1 MKTKVYK
8 KGANLF
14 IDNGNGEI
22 KRIPTAYTAY
32 DIKNE
37 NVIIHN
43 LINDNTHSIPIS
55 GITDEKGNSIDK
67 TDDYLSGIVGSFN

>member
-22 KRIPTAYTAY
+22 KRIPSAYTAY

-43 LINDNTHSIPIS
+43 LINDNIYSIPIDS
-55 GITDEKGNSIDK
+55 LTDESGSPIDNI
-67 TDDYLSGIVGSFN
+67 DDYLSGIVGSFS